1 MYEEVSQTVSQDQEL
16 QRRIKE
22 GDGSAFSELYSRYK
36 QSLYTYCTLFV
47 GRSAEAD
54 DIFQEVF
61 LSTLEK
67 IRSGQEILQIEGYL
81 FRNARNRCY
90 NILRDAKYTR
100 DVYEMEASLPDLG
113 DNISEIQERLRA
125 AVQELPDEL
134 REPLVLCDYQGYSY
148 EEISVI
154 TDVPVSTLRKRL
166 FRARNKLR
174 TMLNP
179 GNNRQ

>member
-1 MYEEVSQTVSQDQEL
+1 MLNARDAL
-16 QRRIKE
+16 PNG
-22 GDGSAFSELYSRYK
+22 GDI
-36 QSLYTYCTLFV
+36 TLSV
-47 GRSAEAD
+47 
-54 DIFQEVF
+54 
-61 LSTLEK
+61 
-67 IRSGQEILQIEGYL
+67 QEIVQIEGYL

-90 NILRDAKYTR
+90 NTLRDFRYSK
-100 DVYEMEASLPDLG
+100 DVYEMEESLPDLS
-113 DNISEIQERLRA
+113 DNHSEIRERLRD

-179 GNNRQ
+179 GKNRQ